1 MHLDLDL
8 IFFCFRCQPGTDV
21 SVIWRSRAYPS
32 FFVYLFVL
40 ALPEQWSE
48 IFQEVFKCQLNLL
61 INFFN
66 PL

>member
-8 IFFCFRCQPGTDV
+8 IFLFQMPAGTDV

-40 ALPEQWSE
+40 ALPQYRNNGLKFSKK
-48 IFQEVFKCQLNLL
+48 FLSVN
-61 INFFN
+61 
-66 PL
+66 